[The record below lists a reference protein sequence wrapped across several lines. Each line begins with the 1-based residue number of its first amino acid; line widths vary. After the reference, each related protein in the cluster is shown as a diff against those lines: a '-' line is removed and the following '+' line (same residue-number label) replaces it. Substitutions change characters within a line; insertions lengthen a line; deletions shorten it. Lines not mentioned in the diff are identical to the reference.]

1 MKKIVMIFAILVML
15 GGGTASILK
24 WLQLGPFQELEKKE
38 KPKEMAKIEDTI
50 TIDMDP
56 LVTTIFQENRVAA
69 LVQIE
74 LKLETQGDKRAE
86 RIKYLLPVIIDAFLK
101 DMHSFMPRLLKA
113 EERVDAEIIRQRL
126 QLIGDKVAGKGL
138 IRNVVVGDIVEQP
151 VR

>member
-1 MKKIVMIFAILVML
+1 MKKIVMIFAFLVML

-24 WLQLGPFQELEKKE
+24 FLQIGPFQELRKEEKQ
-38 KPKEMAKIEDTI
+38 PKAQKIEDII

-56 LVTTIFQENRVAA
+56 LITTIFQENRVAA

-86 RIKYLLPVIIDAFLK
+86 RIKYLLPVINDAFLK

-113 EERVDAEIIRQRL
+113 EERLDAEIIRQRL
-126 QLIGDKVAGKGL
+126 QLISDKVAGKGL
-138 IRNVVVGDIVEQP
+138 IRNIVIGDIVEQP
-151 VR
+151 AR

>member
-1 MKKIVMIFAILVML
+1 MKKIVMIFAVLVML

-24 WLQLGPFQELEKKE
+24 WLQLGPFQELQKEEKQ
-38 KPKEMAKIEDTI
+38 PKAQKIEEII

-56 LVTTIFQENRVAA
+56 LITTIFQENRVAA

-86 RIKYLLPVIIDAFLK
+86 RIKYLLPVINDAFLK

-138 IRNVVVGDIVEQP
+138 IRNVVIGDIVEQP
-151 VR
+151 AR

>member
-1 MKKIVMIFAILVML
+1 MKKIVMIFAFLVML
-15 GGGTASILK
+15 GGGAASMLK
-24 WLQLGPFQELEKKE
+24 WLQLGPFQELKKE
-38 KPKEMAKIEDTI
+38 EKQPKAQKIEETI

-56 LVTTIFQENRVAA
+56 LITTIFQENRVAA

-86 RIKYLLPVIIDAFLK
+86 RIKYLLPVINDAFLK

-138 IRNVVVGDIVEQP
+138 IRNVVIGDIIEQP
-151 VR
+151 AR

>member
-1 MKKIVMIFAILVML
+1 MIFAVLVML

-24 WLQLGPFQELEKKE
+24 WLQLGPFQELQKEEKQ
-38 KPKEMAKIEDTI
+38 PKAQKIEEII

-56 LVTTIFQENRVAA
+56 LITTIFQENRVAA

-86 RIKYLLPVIIDAFLK
+86 RIKYLLPVINDAFLK

-138 IRNVVVGDIVEQP
+138 IRNVVIGDIVEQP
-151 VR
+151 AR

>member
-1 MKKIVMIFAILVML
+1 MKKIVMIFAALVML

-24 WLQLGPFQELEKKE
+24 WLQIGPFQESKKE
-38 KPKEMAKIEDTI
+38 EKQAKAQKVEEAF

-74 LKLETQGDKRAE
+74 LKLETVGDKKAE
-86 RIKYLLPVIIDAFLK
+86 RIKYLLPVINDAFLK
-101 DMHSFMPRLLKA
+101 DMHSFIPRLLKA
-113 EERVDAEIIRQRL
+113 EERLDSDIIRQRL
-126 QLIGDKVAGKGL
+126 QLIGDKVVGKGM

>member
-1 MKKIVMIFAILVML
+1 MKKIVLIFAFLVML

-24 WLQLGPFQELEKKE
+24 WLQIGPFEELKTEEKQ
-38 KPKEMAKIEDTI
+38 PKAQKTEEFIA
-50 TIDMDP
+50 IDIGP

-74 LKLETQGDKRAE
+74 LKLETQGEKSAE
-86 RIKYLLPVIIDAFLK
+86 RIRYLLPVINDAFLK
-101 DMHSFMPRLLKA
+101 DMHAFMPRLLKA
-113 EERVDAEIIRQRL
+113 EERIDAEIIRQRL

-138 IRNVVVGDIVEQP
+138 IRNVVIGDIIEQP

>member
-38 KPKEMAKIEDTI
+38 KPKEMAKIENTI

>member
-24 WLQLGPFQELEKKE
+24 WLQIGPFQELQKEEKQQK
-38 KPKEMAKIEDTI
+38 AQKIEEII

-56 LVTTIFQENRVAA
+56 LITTIFQENRVAA
-69 LVQIE
+69 MVQIE
-74 LKLETQGDKRAE
+74 LKLETVGDKSAE
-86 RIKYLLPVIIDAFLK
+86 RIKYLLPVIYDAFLK

-151 VR
+151 AR

>member
-38 KPKEMAKIEDTI
+38 KPKEMAKIENTI

-126 QLIGDKVAGKGL
+126 QLIGDKEAGKGL

>member
-24 WLQLGPFQELEKKE
+24 WLQLGPFQELQKEEKQ
-38 KPKEMAKIEDTI
+38 PKAQKIEEII

-56 LVTTIFQENRVAA
+56 LITTIFQENRVAA

-86 RIKYLLPVIIDAFLK
+86 RIKYLLPVINDAFLK

-138 IRNVVVGDIVEQP
+138 IRNVVIGDIVEQP
-151 VR
+151 AR

>member
-1 MKKIVMIFAILVML
+1 MKKIVMIFAFLVML

-24 WLQLGPFQELEKKE
+24 FLQIGPFQELMKEEKQ
-38 KPKEMAKIEDTI
+38 PKAQRIEETI

-56 LVTTIFQENRVAA
+56 LITTIFQENRVAA

-86 RIKYLLPVIIDAFLK
+86 RIKYLLPVINDAFLK

-138 IRNVVVGDIVEQP
+138 IRNVVIGDIVEQP
-151 VR
+151 AR

>member
-1 MKKIVMIFAILVML
+1 MKKIVMIFAFLVML

-24 WLQLGPFQELEKKE
+24 FLQIGPFQELRKEEKQ
-38 KPKEMAKIEDTI
+38 PKAQKIEDII

-56 LVTTIFQENRVAA
+56 LITTIFQENRVAA

-86 RIKYLLPVIIDAFLK
+86 RIKYLLPVINDAFLK

-113 EERVDAEIIRQRL
+113 EERLDADARRL
-126 QLIGDKVAGKGL
+126 LLDHAKAMASMERFAREVMPHFAD
-138 IRNVVVGDIVEQP
+138 R
-151 VR
+151 

>member
-1 MKKIVMIFAILVML
+1 MKKMIIIFAFLVML
-15 GGGTASILK
+15 GGGTTSLLK
-24 WLQLGPFQELEKKE
+24 WLEIGPFAESKKE
-38 KPKEMAKIEDTI
+38 EKQPKAQKVEDTI

-69 LVQIE
+69 MVQIA

-86 RIKYLLPVIIDAFLK
+86 RIKYLLPVINDAFLR

-113 EERVDAEIIRQRL
+113 EERIDPEIIRQRL

-138 IRNVVVGDIVEQP
+138 IRNVVVGDIVEQA